1 MRKLD
6 KKVTW
11 YSFLGRSIFSI
22 IVYALYV
29 ILLFVPSE
37 NFEAE
42 GLKLLLLII
51 GGFIVLITLIF
62 HFVLPFYIY
71 KLYGYEVNEDEIIIH
86 RGIIFRQKIIVPIKR
101 IQHVQKSQGPIQTLF
116 KINTVS
122 IFTAGS
128 AVFINGLSN
137 LDTNNLIIEVQNKL
151 NLYLNLDEEEKD
163 E

>member
-42 GLKLLLLII
+42 GLKLFLLVL
-51 GGFIVLITLIF
+51 GGFIVIITLIF
-62 HFVLPFYIY
+62 HLVVPFYIY

-86 RGIIFRQKIIVPIKR
+86 KGVIFRQKIILPVKR
-101 IQHVQKSQGPIQTLF
+101 IQHIEKLQGPIQTLF

-128 AVFINGLSN
+128 SSFINGLSN
-137 LDTNNLIIEVQNKL
+137 IDTNNLIIEVKNKL

>member
-101 IQHVQKSQGPIQTLF
+101 IQHVQKNQGPIQTLF

-128 AVFINGLSN
+128 VVFINGLSN